1 MSGRKFG
8 ETLSQQIKLGVV
20 AGAYHPSYCTAINKK
35 NSVQDKKHDYILKKK
50 KTGGERAGG
59 VTQVVECQNLEFKHQ
74 KLPKKNYS
82 IANTKHGVITTS
94 IFFLITTSQS
104 VSTSHPLKCIQYTL
118 W

>member
-50 KTGGERAGG
+50 K
-59 VTQVVECQNLEFKHQ
+59 LEEKGLEELL
-74 KLPKKNYS
+74 KL
-82 IANTKHGVITTS
+82 
-94 IFFLITTSQS
+94 
-104 VSTSHPLKCIQYTL
+104 
-118 W
+118 